1 MNWLLLP
8 FLRSYVKRKTFTSA
22 TTATRDLPRGTGSK
36 VLKFFEHSTED
47 AIL

>member
-8 FLRSYVKRKTFTSA
+8 FLRSYVKRKTFTP
-22 TTATRDLPRGTGSK
+22 ATRDLPPGTGSK